1 MYDSLSNS
9 MISDSSYGRHGNDI
23 YWMGHPSP
31 HCTHAPLLPL
41 LTLKRR
47 EQFSNHIVNRT
58 SEMRK
63 VVRGCIHTPTGFSGS
78 ENAAKKARVDYFFA
92 LLDSGNR
99 ELVRSWKP
107 I

>member
-1 MYDSLSNS
+1 
-9 MISDSSYGRHGNDI
+9 MISDSGDGRHENNI
-23 YWMGHPSP
+23 YRMEHPSP
-31 HCTHAPLLPL
+31 HCTHASLLPL
-41 LTLKRR
+41 LTLKRH

-63 VVRGCIHTPTGFSGS
+63 VIWGCIHTPTGFSGS

-99 ELVRSWKP
+99 ELVRS
-107 I
+107 